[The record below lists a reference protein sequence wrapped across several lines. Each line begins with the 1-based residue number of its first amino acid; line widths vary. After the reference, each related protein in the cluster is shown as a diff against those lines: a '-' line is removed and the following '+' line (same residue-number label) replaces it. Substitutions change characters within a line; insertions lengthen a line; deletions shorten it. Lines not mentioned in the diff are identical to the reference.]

1 MNNVTLNIE
10 KLQQEF
16 PKTWRDFSDFRI
28 SVNQTIVT
36 PEQFNTFPFEY
47 QLGSFLHYFSDSGI
61 DIDLNNYTFEL
72 LPSLIE
78 EAFKLQENNI
88 SHYS

>member
-1 MNNVTLNIE
+1 MSNVTLNIE
-10 KLQQEF
+10 KLRQEF

-28 SVNQTIVT
+28 SVNPMTVT
-36 PEQFNTFPFEY
+36 SEQFNTFPFEY
-47 QLGSFLHYFSDSGI
+47 QLGSFLLYFSDSGI
-61 DIDLNNYTFEL
+61 DIDLNNYAFAL
-72 LPSLIE
+72 LPNLIE